1 MKKFIILLCIFM
13 STIVWS
19 VFAISDDIEKQE
31 GILDDMEEQLNQLDE
46 THKDFVDQQNK
57 VIRNI
62 RGLEEKVR
70 LTEDEI
76 KSLNVQIQENQVQVN
91 LANLEL
97 DAAKQKLSETNDL
110 LDSRIRVMYM
120 NGTVG
125 YFEVLLES
133 KNFEDLLV
141 RIDLLQRIIESD
153 TDLILQME
161 VDQANVEEKKAN
173 LENEQTKLV
182 TLQDE
187 MTVKKSEL
195 KAQIAELEEKQIK
208 LEEDI
213 EAVAIQIDEINEDA
227 EKVKAIIE
235 DLKLQELYAGGKM
248 IWPVDGYRTISSP
261 FGNRIHPI
269 LGVYKMHTGIDI
281 PCPTGTKIMAAQQG
295 TVIWSNW
302 LSSYGKAIMI
312 DHGGGI
318 VTLYAHNSSLIVKK
332 GDKIVKGQVI
342 ALSGSTGNSTGP
354 HLHFEVRENGEYV
367 DPMIEWLQASEY

>member
-1 MKKFIILLCIFM
+1 
-13 STIVWS
+13 
-19 VFAISDDIEKQE
+19 
-31 GILDDMEEQLNQLDE
+31 
-46 THKDFVDQQNK
+46 
-57 VIRNI
+57 
-62 RGLEEKVR
+62 
-70 LTEDEI
+70 
-76 KSLNVQIQENQVQVN
+76 
-91 LANLEL
+91 
-97 DAAKQKLSETNDL
+97 
-110 LDSRIRVMYM
+110 MYM